1 MVSLC
6 DSDDL
11 AGHEPDCSI
20 TTLVNL
26 YNKYKKNMMIYI
38 YTLESFKFTL
48 CNGKS
53 VCIRMTHQ
61 DTSQIVPSQF

>member
-1 MVSLC
+1 MVNLC

-38 YTLESFKFTL
+38 YILWRVL
-48 CNGKS
+48 NLLYVMVN
-53 VCIRMTHQ
+53 VCA
-61 DTSQIVPSQF
+61 FG

>member
-1 MVSLC
+1 MVNLC

-38 YTLESFKFTL
+38 YIYFGEF
-48 CNGKS
+48 
-53 VCIRMTHQ
+53 
-61 DTSQIVPSQF
+61 